1 MLKAEQNGE
10 LIVNFEV
17 LGTILIAVLVFW
29 GLVCIHEFGHYIFAR
44 IFGVTIEEFS
54 IGMGPKLVWYT
65 SKRSNITY
73 SLRSMP
79 IGGYVAMV
87 GEEGESSDPNSFDK
101 KPSWQ
106 RLIITV
112 AGAAVNITAG
122 FIAMAILTSMIYLY
136 GTEVRDFY
144 TPEETK
150 SEISSQDSGL
160 MVGDKIIKVNGK
172 KVDIYDEL
180 SYEIMRNGNKPVDLT
195 IIRDGEV
202 IVLLDVVFP
211 IDKASGQE
219 FGVLDIKPLAVDRK
233 LGNIIKFSWEKSI
246 LIVRMCWESIIDL
259 IRGRY
264 TIEAVSGPIG
274 VSSAIGEAAKAGP
287 LNLLYLVAM
296 ISINL
301 GVMNLLPIPALDGG
315 RIIFILI
322 EMIGRRRL
330 PRKVEDTINMVGIIA
345 LIGLSVI
352 ILIKDF
358 VTLILQ

>member
-1 MLKAEQNGE
+1 M
-10 LIVNFEV
+10 NFES
-17 LGTILIAVLVFW
+17 LGTVLIAVLVFG
-29 GLVCIHEFGHYIFAR
+29 GLIFIHEFGHYIFAR
-44 IFGVTIEEFS
+44 IFKVTIEEFA
-54 IGMGPKLVWYT
+54 IGMGPRLVWYT
-65 SKRSNITY
+65 SKKTNITY
-73 SLRSMP
+73 SLRMIP
-79 IGGYVAMV
+79 IGGFVAMV
-87 GEEGESSDPNSFDK
+87 GEDGESSDPNSFDK

-106 RLIITV
+106 RFIITV

-136 GTEVRDFY
+136 GTQVRDFY
-144 TPEETK
+144 TPEEIG

-160 MVGDKIIKVNGK
+160 MVGDKIVKVNGK

-180 SYEIMRNGNKPVDLT
+180 SYEIMRNGNNPVDLT

-202 IVLLDVVFP
+202 IVLEDVVFP

-264 TIEAVSGPIG
+264 SLEAVSGPVGISG
-274 VSSAIGEAAKAGP
+274 AIGDAAKKGP
-287 LNLLYLVAM
+287 LNLLYLVSM

-315 RIIFILI
+315 RMIFILI
-322 EMIGRRRL
+322 EMISRRRL
-330 PRKVEDTINMVGIIA
+330 PKKIEDTINAVGLFVLLGLSFVIMIKDVIA
-345 LIGLSVI
+345 LIPW
-352 ILIKDF
+352 
-358 VTLILQ
+358 

>member
-1 MLKAEQNGE
+1 M
-10 LIVNFEV
+10 NFES
-17 LGTILIAVLVFW
+17 LGTVLIAVLVFG
-29 GLVCIHEFGHYIFAR
+29 GLIFIHEFGHYIFAR
-44 IFGVTIEEFS
+44 IFKVTIEEFA
-54 IGMGPKLVWYT
+54 IGMGPRLVWYT
-65 SKRSNITY
+65 SKKTNITY
-73 SLRSMP
+73 SLRMIP
-79 IGGYVAMV
+79 IGGFVAMV
-87 GEEGESSDPNSFDK
+87 GEDGESSDPNSFDK

-106 RLIITV
+106 RFIITV

-136 GTEVRDFY
+136 GTQVRDFY
-144 TPEETK
+144 TPEEIG

-160 MVGDKIIKVNGK
+160 MVGDKIVKVNGK

-195 IIRDGEV
+195 VIRDGEV
-202 IVLLDVVFP
+202 IVLEDVVFP

-264 TIEAVSGPIG
+264 SLEAVSGPVGISG
-274 VSSAIGEAAKAGP
+274 AIGDAAKKGP
-287 LNLLYLVAM
+287 LNLLYLVSM

-315 RIIFILI
+315 RMIFILI
-322 EMIGRRRL
+322 EMISRRRL
-330 PRKVEDTINMVGIIA
+330 PKKIEDTINAVGLFVLLGLSFVIMIKDVIA
-345 LIGLSVI
+345 LIPW
-352 ILIKDF
+352 
-358 VTLILQ
+358 

>member
-1 MLKAEQNGE
+1 
-10 LIVNFEV
+10 VNFEV
-17 LGTILIAVLVFW
+17 IGTLLTAVLVFL
-29 GLVCIHEFGHYIFAR
+29 GLVFIHEFGHYIFAR

-54 IGMGPKLVWYT
+54 IGMGPKLLWYT
-65 SKRSNITY
+65 SKKTKITY
-73 SLRSMP
+73 ALRAIP

-112 AGAAVNITAG
+112 AGATVNIVAG

-136 GTEVRDFY
+136 GTEVGSFY
-144 TPEETK
+144 TTEETG
-150 SEISSQDSGL
+150 SEITSEDSGL
-160 MVGDKIIKVNGK
+160 MVGDRIVKVNGK

-180 SYEIMRNGNKPVDLT
+180 SYEVMRHGNEPIDLT
-195 IIRDGEV
+195 VIRDGKEM
-202 IVLLDVVFP
+202 VLDDVVFP
-211 IDKASGQE
+211 VDTASGQV
-219 FGVLDIKPLAVDRK
+219 FGLLDIKPVAVERK
-233 LGNIIKFSWEKSI
+233 LGNIIKFSFEKST

-264 TIEAVSGPIG
+264 SVEAVSGPIG
-274 VSSAIGEAAKAGP
+274 VSSAIGDAAKRGP

-322 EMIGRRRL
+322 EMISRRRL
-330 PRKVEDTINMVGIIA
+330 PKKLEDTINMVG
-345 LIGLSVI
+345 LMVLFGLSI
-352 ILIKDF
+352 IIMIKDF
-358 VTLILQ
+358 ISLVF

>member
-1 MLKAEQNGE
+1 M
-10 LIVNFEV
+10 NFES
-17 LGTILIAVLVFW
+17 LGTVLIAVLVFG
-29 GLVCIHEFGHYIFAR
+29 GLIFIHEFGHYIFAR
-44 IFGVTIEEFS
+44 IFKVTIEEFA
-54 IGMGPKLVWYT
+54 IGMGPRLVWYT
-65 SKRSNITY
+65 SKKTNITY
-73 SLRSMP
+73 SLRMIP
-79 IGGYVAMV
+79 IGGFVAMV
-87 GEEGESSDPNSFDK
+87 GEDGESADPNSFDK

-106 RLIITV
+106 RFIITV

-136 GTEVRDFY
+136 GTQVRDFY
-144 TPEETK
+144 TPEEIG

-160 MVGDKIIKVNGK
+160 MVGDKIVKVNGK

-180 SYEIMRNGNKPVDLT
+180 SYEIMRNGNNPVDLT
-195 IIRDGEV
+195 VIRDGEV
-202 IVLLDVVFP
+202 IVLEDVVFP

-264 TIEAVSGPIG
+264 SLEAVSGPVGISG
-274 VSSAIGEAAKAGP
+274 AIGDAAKAGP
-287 LNLLYLVAM
+287 LNLLYLVSM

-315 RIIFILI
+315 RMIFILI
-322 EMIGRRRL
+322 EMISRRRL
-330 PRKVEDTINMVGIIA
+330 PKKIEDTINAVGLFVLLGLSFVIMIKDIIA
-345 LIGLSVI
+345 LIPW
-352 ILIKDF
+352 
-358 VTLILQ
+358 

>member
-1 MLKAEQNGE
+1 M
-10 LIVNFEV
+10 NFES
-17 LGTILIAVLVFW
+17 LGTVLIAVLVFG
-29 GLVCIHEFGHYIFAR
+29 GLIFIHEFGHYIFAR
-44 IFGVTIEEFS
+44 IFKVTIEEFA
-54 IGMGPKLVWYT
+54 IGMGPRLVWYT
-65 SKRSNITY
+65 SKKTNITY
-73 SLRSMP
+73 SLRMIP
-79 IGGYVAMV
+79 IGGFVAMV

-106 RLIITV
+106 RFIITV

-136 GTEVRDFY
+136 GTQVRDFY
-144 TPEETK
+144 TPEEIG

-160 MVGDKIIKVNGK
+160 MVGDKIVKVNGK

-180 SYEIMRNGNKPVDLT
+180 SYEIMRNGNNPVDLT
-195 IIRDGEV
+195 VIRDGEV
-202 IVLLDVVFP
+202 IVLEDVVFP

-219 FGVLDIKPLAVDRK
+219 FGVLDIKPFAVDRK

-264 TIEAVSGPIG
+264 SLEAVSGPVGISG
-274 VSSAIGEAAKAGP
+274 AIGDAAKKGP
-287 LNLLYLVAM
+287 LNLLYLVSM

-315 RIIFILI
+315 RMIFILI
-322 EMIGRRRL
+322 EMISRRRL
-330 PRKVEDTINMVGIIA
+330 PKKIEDTINAVGLFVLLGLSFVIMIKDVIA
-345 LIGLSVI
+345 LIPW
-352 ILIKDF
+352 
-358 VTLILQ
+358 